1 MLIVARGSV
10 KQYSCRFTH
19 FAAPA
24 VPRPWWEPPN
34 RAPYV
39 PAAQTDGSIPRQQRR
54 PLSPPGQ
61 SAPPADS
68 FLPSGSQDYA
78 AQTER
83 RLPFLL
89 EAGLRAGS
97 TTAVAS
103 YAHATAPVAE
113 SIYACMCH
121 CRSAIGFGMCPGRPR
136 HGRPRGWVGGGVGGW
151 VGGWCAGVPLGWARG
166 EVEAGKGGPRACR
179 LASAGKAI
187 ATASDCWHCRQRR
200 PAFCQRTR
208 PPPLPPPGPPVSA
221 GTERR
226 APLSA
231 KDHGQRC

>member
-103 YAHATAPVAE
+103 YAQATAPIAE
-113 SIYACMCH
+113 SICV
-121 CRSAIGFGMCPGRPR
+121 S
-136 HGRPRGWVGGGVGGW
+136 
-151 VGGWCAGVPLGWARG
+151 VPLSN
-166 EVEAGKGGPRACR
+166 
-179 LASAGKAI
+179 LS
-187 ATASDCWHCRQRR
+187 
-200 PAFCQRTR
+200 
-208 PPPLPPPGPPVSA
+208 VSA
-221 GTERR
+221 CALPDRET
-226 APLSA
+226 A
-231 KDHGQRC
+231 GQQLETYHACVGFFTKGEFPRLQ